1 MSLNELGNILY
12 TYLYIKDNSQC
23 LTKSWNFKILC
34 SAKRLLVCCLLLA
47 FEMYLTEHFCSE
59 QILFMPGSAE
69 FPQATIP
76 YSIRDLNS
84 ELNGEFNPKKPG
96 VLKDLY
102 SPGRGASQARRI
114 KVSNLI
120 HILMCDT

>member
-23 LTKSWNFKILC
+23 LTKLWNFKILC

-47 FEMYLTEHFCSE
+47 FEMYLTERFCSE

-76 YSIRDLNS
+76 YLICDLKS
-84 ELNGEFNPKKPG
+84 EL
-96 VLKDLY
+96 
-102 SPGRGASQARRI
+102 
-114 KVSNLI
+114 
-120 HILMCDT
+120 